1 MKITMN
7 FSLEADDL
15 GRYTDSTNLRR
26 FYQSFGLSGLE
37 LMPLGEDPAHLVEK
51 DMIVGIHLRC
61 VTDWMDLDKDML
73 IEHYRKDLEY
83 ARLINAEYVVF
94 HVTQVGFAESLV
106 YEMKHTDAEVVDAAA
121 AFINAGF

>member
-15 GRYTDSTNLRR
+15 GRYTDSTDLRR

-51 DMIVGIHLRC
+51 DMIVGVHLRC
-61 VTDWMDLDKDML
+61 ITDWMDLDKDML
-73 IEHYRKDLEY
+73 IEHYRK
-83 ARLINAEYVVF
+83 
-94 HVTQVGFAESLV
+94 ESGIWP
-106 YEMKHTDAEVVDAAA
+106 AS
-121 AFINAGF
+121 